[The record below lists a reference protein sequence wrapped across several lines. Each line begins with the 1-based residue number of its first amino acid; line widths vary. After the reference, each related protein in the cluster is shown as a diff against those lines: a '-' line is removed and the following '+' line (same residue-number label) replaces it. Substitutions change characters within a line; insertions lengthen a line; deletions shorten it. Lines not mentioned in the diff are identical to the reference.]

1 MKKNVMILFMI
12 FTIIGTA
19 QKKKNGTIYIEH
31 PAIKVVEE
39 MEQAFVAGNKVKVA
53 SYVSEDFKSYNGS
66 DTNKDA
72 KGKTKENLLN
82 SVTFWKENISY
93 LKIERSAGAYPDALE
108 YKDTTNDDVVWVQTW
123 THVTGVHN
131 KTGVKLD
138 MPFHRL
144 YVVNKDNKIQTMI
157 NYFDASV
164 YDEIGKSFSERKNG
178 TIYNHHENINKVR
191 RMIHAFEND
200 DLEIAY
206 KFYDENCK
214 FRNIHMPLD
223 ETYTLD
229 ESKEGDLKF
238 KEKFEIN
245 SIDVQG
251 YPDYLNYGIRDSKV
265 VQSWWIVRLTR
276 KSDQKKINVPIMFLH
291 DFNDDGMIT
300 MESAYYS
307 TKLLE
312 D

>member
-1 MKKNVMILFMI
+1 MKKTVMILLMI

-19 QKKKNGTIYIEH
+19 QKKKNGTIYMEH
-31 PAIKVVEE
+31 PAIKLVEE
-39 MEQAFVAGNKVKVA
+39 MQQAFVEGDKDKVA
-53 SYVSEDFKSYNGS
+53 SYIADDFKSYNGS

-72 KGKTKENLLN
+72 KGKTKENLIN
-82 SVTFWKENISY
+82 SVTFWKENVSY
-93 LKIERSAGAYPDALE
+93 LKIERSQGAYPDALE
-108 YKDTTNDDVVWVQTW
+108 YKDNTNDDVVWVQTW
-123 THVTGVHN
+123 THLTGVHN

-144 YVVNKDNKIQTMI
+144 FVVNKENKIQTMI
-157 NYFDASV
+157 NYFDESV
-164 YDEIGKSFSERKNG
+164 YDEIGDSFSERKNG

-191 RMIHAFEND
+191 RMVHAFEND
-200 DLEIAY
+200 DLEMAY
-206 KFYDENCK
+206 EFYDKNCQ
-214 FRNIHMPLD
+214 FRNIHMPLN
-223 ETYTLD
+223 ETYSLQ
-229 ESKEGDLKF
+229 ESKDGDIKF

-251 YPDYLNYGIRDSKV
+251 YPDYLNYGIGDSKV
-265 VQSWWIVRLTR
+265 VQSWWIARLTR

-291 DFNDDGMIT
+291 DFNDEGMIT

-307 TKLLE
+307 AKLLE